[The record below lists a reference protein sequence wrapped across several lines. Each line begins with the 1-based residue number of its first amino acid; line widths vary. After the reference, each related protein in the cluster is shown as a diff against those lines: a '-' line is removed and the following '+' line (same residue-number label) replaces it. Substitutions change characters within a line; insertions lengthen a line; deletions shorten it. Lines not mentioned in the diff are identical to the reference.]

1 MLLQFSNIG
10 QKINKRKFSFVQC
23 IVPSIASLPGGRACT
38 FNFFFGKDRAAQP
51 LAELRAQVSKLGGW
65 SRSSVFGRAATLNFF
80 LGKDRAARQ
89 PGELRVRSQSCE
101 IGRAPPMKAAQ
112 QHLIF
117 FWANIELRGSRESC
131 AADPPSCEVGSA
143 APTEAAQHHLIFFG
157 QRSSCEAAG
166 RAARPILVA
175 ARSGAQL
182 PRWPCNF
189 VFTQ

>member
-38 FNFFFGKDRAAQP
+38 FNFFLGKDRAARP

-89 PGELRVRSQSCE
+89 PGELRVRSS
-101 IGRAPPMKAAQ
+101 K
-112 QHLIF
+112 
-117 FWANIELRGSRESC
+117 LRDRSRTSHE
-131 AADPPSCEVGSA
+131 
-143 APTEAAQHHLIFFG
+143 
-157 QRSSCEAAG
+157 G
-166 RAARPILVA
+166 RAATFNFFLGKYRA
-175 ARSGAQL
+175 ARQPGEVRGRSS
-182 PRWPCNF
+182 
-189 VFTQ
+189 